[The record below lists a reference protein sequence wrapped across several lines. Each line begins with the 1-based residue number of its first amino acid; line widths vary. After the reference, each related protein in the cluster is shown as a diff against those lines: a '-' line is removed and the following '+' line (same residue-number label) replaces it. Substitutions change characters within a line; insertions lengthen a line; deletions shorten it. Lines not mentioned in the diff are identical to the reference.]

1 MSRIKECFT
10 SRFTGGVIM
19 EADYSQL
26 EVIGLAFLSQDKL
39 LCEDIRDGIDLHCM
53 SAAGLYGLRYTEVLA
68 GYLAEDPDMTKKRKN
83 AKGFSFQLQ
92 YGSGAA
98 AMADQLGLPLKM
110 AQKFIKVYYERYKG
124 VKEYQEYVKA
134 EVLASRKPSSLR
146 TTKGIPA
153 GMGQFTSITGR
164 RYVFQEFDAP
174 DFLVEKGTKTS
185 FSPTQMKN
193 YPVQGFAT
201 GDVVPL
207 MMGEVYERL
216 KLSALLGT
224 KALLINTVHDSI
236 MLDVHPDVVFSTA
249 VTVKEVLEDAPH
261 YINKTWGLEFDL
273 PLRVDITTGPT
284 WAEQTQF
291 NFKLL

>member
-1 MSRIKECFT
+1 
-10 SRFTGGVIM
+10 M

-26 EVIGLAFLSQDKL
+26 EIIGLAFLSQDKL
-39 LCEDIRDGIDLHCM
+39 LCQDIKNGIDLHCM
-53 SAAGLYGLRYTEVLA
+53 SAAGLYGLNYEDVLA
-68 GYLAEDPDMTKKRKN
+68 GYQAEDPEMTKKRKI

-92 YGSGAA
+92 YGSGAK

-124 VKEYQEYVKA
+124 VKEYQEYVKEA
-134 EVLASRKPSSLR
+134 VMATRAPSALR
-146 TTKGIPA
+146 TVEKVPA
-153 GMGQFTSITGR
+153 GLGQFTSVTGR

-174 DFLVEKGTKTS
+174 AFLVEKGIKTS

-207 MMGEVYERL
+207 MMGEVYESL
-216 KLSALLGT
+216 KANPLLRT

-236 MLDVHPDVVFSTA
+236 MLDVHPDA
-249 VTVKEVLEDAPH
+249 IDRAALLVKQVLENAPY
-261 YINKTWGLEFDL
+261 YIKMTWGLEFDL
-273 PLRVDITTGPT
+273 PLKVDITTGPS
-284 WAEQTQF
+284 WASQTQYE
-291 NFKLL
+291 FK